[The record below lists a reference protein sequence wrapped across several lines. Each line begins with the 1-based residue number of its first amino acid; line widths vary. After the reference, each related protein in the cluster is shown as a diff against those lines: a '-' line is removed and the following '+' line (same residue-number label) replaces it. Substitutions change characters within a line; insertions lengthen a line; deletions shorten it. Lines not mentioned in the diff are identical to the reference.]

1 MKKLFSWSTWSITTK
16 ILVPFLVLTIV
27 AMSVILYIAF
37 SDISGLGDYAL
48 QTSTDLGN
56 AAIEDSTESLTRLG
70 ESVITQKANDVA
82 RQVEMYLA
90 SRPVMTVEEMRADE
104 ALRAIIVQSVGV
116 TGYTTLIDPANTV
129 IIIHRFPGQEKDISP
144 LRETLPTF
152 WQLIEDSQDGPVA
165 GYYDWQEV
173 DGSITEKYAAIS
185 PVNADGYISLTL
197 WATTYIEEFS
207 SPAEQTRQNIVGAIE
222 ESTSFIDNQV
232 KSTQSALLI
241 AFGALVA
248 VVMGLVLVISRTLT
262 RPVLSL
268 SHGAGQIGQGNL
280 DYRLPVSS
288 RDELGDLA
296 MAFNRMA
303 ADLQSY
309 IDRLKQTADD
319 NIAKER
325 TIQDNLRSYAR
336 AISRAQEDE
345 RKRIAR
351 ELHDDTLQSLV
362 VVARHLEELGGS
374 ESGLTV
380 AEVREEVRELAKS
393 VRRFSQ
399 ELRPSILDDL
409 GLIPALKWLAQ
420 ELQNNFGI
428 EVTVKTSGKQ
438 HQLDAETELSL
449 FRVVQEALTNV
460 RKHAEATEA
469 SVRVSFHD
477 DRIKVTVKDNGK
489 GFDTAQRNSDANG
502 ESKLGLLGMQERAE
516 LIGGTFEITSAPGEG
531 TTVTVRV
538 SG

>member
-1 MKKLFSWSTWSITTK
+1 MKRLFSWSTWSITTK

-48 QTSTDLGN
+48 RTSTDLGN

-90 SRPVMTVEEMRADE
+90 SRPAMTVEEMRADE
-104 ALRAIIVQSVGV
+104 ALRSIIVQPVGV
-116 TGYTTLIDPANTV
+116 TGYTTLIDPVNTV
-129 IIIHRFPGQEKDISP
+129 IIVHRFPGQEKDISP
-144 LRETLPTF
+144 LKETLPVF
-152 WQLIEDSQDGPVA
+152 WQLIEDSGNGPVA

-185 PVNADGYISLTL
+185 PVTAPGHDSLTL

-207 SPAEQTRQNIVGAIE
+207 SPAEQTRQNIVASIE
-222 ESTSFIDNQV
+222 ESTNIIDDRVN
-232 KSTQSALLI
+232 STQRALLI

-248 VVMGLVLVISRTLT
+248 IVMGLVLVISRTLT
-262 RPVLSL
+262 RPVFSL

-280 DYRLPVSS
+280 DYRLKVSS
-288 RDELGDLA
+288 QDELGDLA
-296 MAFNRMA
+296 VAFNRMA
-303 ADLQSY
+303 ADLKSY
-309 IDRLKQTADD
+309 IDRLRQTADD

-325 TIQDNLRSYAR
+325 TIQENLRSYAR

-362 VVARHLEELGGS
+362 VVARHLEELTGG
-374 ESGLTV
+374 ESGMTV
-380 AEVREEVRELAKS
+380 EEVREEVRELARS

-420 ELQNNFGI
+420 ELQANFGI
-428 EVTVKTSGKQ
+428 DVTVKTSGKQ
-438 HQLDAETELSL
+438 RQLDAETELSL
-449 FRVVQEALTNV
+449 FRIVQEALTNV
-460 RKHAEATEA
+460 RKHAEATEV
-469 SVRVSFHD
+469 SVNVSFRE

-489 GFDTAQRNSDANG
+489 GFDTAQQNAEANG
-502 ESKLGLLGMQERAE
+502 ESKLGLMGMQERAE
-516 LIGGTFEITSAPGEG
+516 LIGGKFEMTSAPGEG

-538 SG
+538 VG